1 MSRVWSQY
9 PRELDI
15 PLRIIARDEIASCLI
30 EYKES
35 EFVRKSIGVGAVC
48 EPAAIL
54 GGRKTKLVLT
64 KQKFSGITVAIAV
77 EKLYVVGTGPG
88 RLDDMSIRAVNAL
101 KSSDLIV
108 GYKLYLDLIADIID
122 GKPTFSSG
130 MRKEIDRAK
139 EAVRAAVE
147 GKIVSIV
154 SSGDPGVYGM
164 AGLVL
169 EIVNESD
176 VDLTVEVIAGIPSAN
191 AAASI
196 LGSPLMHDHVIISL
210 SDLLT
215 PWETIENRL
224 ELAAKGDFVIAIYK
238 PHKQETGLADKKSVR
253 NLFEI

>member
-1 MSRVWSQY
+1 M
-9 PRELDI
+9 
-15 PLRIIARDEIASCLI
+15 
-30 EYKES
+30 
-35 EFVRKSIGVGAVC
+35 
-48 EPAAIL
+48 
-54 GGRKTKLVLT
+54 
-64 KQKFSGITVAIAV
+64 
-77 EKLYVVGTGPG
+77 VGTGPG

-108 GYKLYLDLIADIID
+108 GYKLYLDLIADIIE

-224 ELAAKGDFVIAIYK
+224 ELAAKGDFVIAIYNPISRK
-238 PHKQETGLADKKSVR
+238 RDWQIKKA
-253 NLFEI
+253 FEIFLKYKKPSTCVGIVRDASRKDEKVILTTLENVMDFEKEMDMKTMVIVGNATTFMFDRFMVTKRGYSDANLAINA